1 MGLFLDA
8 FLPGDEADPCELGD
22 LADGEPFLL
31 GMVMALTSAEGLTPA
46 E

>member
-8 FLPGDEADPCELGD
+8 FLPGDDADPCEPGD
-22 LADGEPFLL
+22 LADGEPFLV
-31 GMVMALTSAEGLTPA
+31 GMAIALTNAEGLTPA